1 MADNPLVELQKFGQS
16 VWFDTLSRQLI
27 TSGEL
32 KRMRDEDGV
41 RGVTSNPTIFDKAI
55 SHSDDYDAQIRQL
68 VTSGASAD
76 EIFYRLVIKDIQDAA
91 DILRPVFDESGGTD
105 GFVSV
110 EVSPK
115 LGYDTEGT
123 IKEVRYYHE
132 KVNRPNVMIKI
143 PATKDGL
150 PAIENMIAEGIN
162 INITLIFS
170 VQRYIE
176 VTEAYLAGLEKL
188 QKSGKKPLKEVA
200 SVASFFVSRVDT
212 LVDKMLDE
220 LIAKSTEPERTQHL
234 RDLKGKA
241 AVANAKIAYEKFE
254 QIFLNSDRF
263 KKLQE
268 QGAQLQR
275 PLWASTST
283 KNPAYS
289 DIKYVQ
295 TLIGPHTVN
304 TMPLETLEAYKDHGH
319 PALTV
324 RDDLQESH
332 QVMQQ
337 LAEAGVD
344 LDEVWK
350 QLEENG
356 VNAFD
361 VSFDQLMKSITDKR
375 QQMMSQGSGGGDGH
389 KKEEVASHP
398 KAQAQGSANEGQANP
413 AFTNMAPLSQAVGID
428 PARAVEDVWTKNASF
443 WSDDPKQQASVKNR
457 LGWLDSIELMQNRA
471 GQISSFVD
479 EMRHAGFKAAVLL
492 GMGGSSLAPE
502 VLRETFGVK
511 RGYMDLHV
519 LDSTHPAA
527 ILNLERQLDVEHTIF
542 IVSSK
547 SGTTTETLSFYKYFY
562 EKVKAIKGDDAGENF
577 IAITDKGTPL
587 TTTGQEQNFSA
598 IFTNPSDIGGRYS
611 ALSYF
616 GMVPAAFIGIDL
628 EKLLDRAHAMQE
640 ACRATSSSVWNPGL
654 VLGMQMGS
662 AAKSGRNKLTII
674 TSDEVNSF
682 GVWAEQL
689 LAEST
694 GKEGKGIL
702 PVAGEPLGAVEV
714 YGNDRLFVY
723 LRLNSEKRDK
733 EQEAK
738 LDALEAAGHPVVRL
752 EMNDIYDLGAEFF
765 RWEFA
770 TAIGGAILGINPFNE
785 PNVQESKDNT
795 NRVLDEYKQKGQLPE
810 VNTGNIT
817 LQSLLQQAEPGDYI
831 AIQAYLP
838 PTAENEQQLQADR
851 VALRNESKLATT
863 LGFGP
868 RFLHSTGQFHKGGPQ
883 IGLFIQVIDE
893 IAEDVPIPGEPYSF
907 GTLIKAQAIGD
918 FQSLQKR
925 DRPVL
930 RTSLPDLTKAVESTT
945 KTAV

>member
-1 MADNPLVELQKFGQS
+1 MAANPLVELHKFGQS

-32 KRMRDEDGV
+32 KRMCDEDGV

-68 VTSGASAD
+68 AASGASAD
-76 EIFYRLVIKDIQDAA
+76 EIFYQLVIKDIQDAA
-91 DILRPVFDESGGTD
+91 DILRPIYDESGGTD

-115 LGYDTEGT
+115 LGNDTEGT

-143 PATKDGL
+143 PATKEGL

-220 LIAKSTEPERTQHL
+220 LIAKSTDPQRTQHL

-254 QIFLNSDRF
+254 QIFLNNDRF

-268 QGAQLQR
+268 QGAQIQR

-283 KNPAYS
+283 KNPAYP

-295 TLIGPHTVN
+295 ALIGPHTVD

-319 PALTV
+319 PALTIH
-324 RDDLQESH
+324 DDLQESH

-337 LAEAGVD
+337 LSEAGVD

-356 VNAFD
+356 VNSFD
-361 VSFDQLMKSITDKR
+361 VSFDQLMKSIKDKR
-375 QQMMSQGSGGGDGH
+375 QQMMSQGSGGDGH
-389 KKEEVASHP
+389 KKGEVAGRP

-413 AFTNMAPLSQAVGID
+413 AFADMAPLSQSVGID
-428 PARAVEDVWTKNASF
+428 PAKAVEDIWSKNASF
-443 WSDDPKQQASVKNR
+443 WSNDPKQQESIKNR
-457 LGWLDSIELMQNRA
+457 LGWLDSIDLMQNRA
-471 GQISSFVD
+471 SQIAAFVD

-511 RGYMDLHV
+511 QGYMDLHV

-527 ILNLERQLDVEHTIF
+527 ILNLERQLDIEHTVF

-562 EKVKAIKGDDAGENF
+562 EKVKAVKGDDAGENF

-587 TTTGQEQNFSA
+587 TNTAKDQNFSA

-628 EKLLDRAHAMQE
+628 EKLLDHAHSMQE
-640 ACRATSSSVWNPGL
+640 ACRATSTEVWNPGL

-662 AAKSGRNKLTII
+662 AAKGGRNKLTII
-674 TSDEVNSF
+674 TTPEVASF
-682 GVWAEQL
+682 GIWAEQL

-694 GKEGKGIL
+694 GKQGKGIL
-702 PVAGEPLGAVEV
+702 PVADEPLGPVEV

-723 LRLNSEKRDK
+723 LRLNSSKRDK
-733 EQEAK
+733 DQEAK

-752 EMNDIYDLGAEFF
+752 EMNEIYDLGAEFF

-770 TAIGGAILGINPFNE
+770 TAIAGAILGINPFDE

-810 VNTGNIT
+810 VNTGKTT
-817 LQSLLQQAEPGDYI
+817 LQSLLKQAQPSDYI

-838 PTAENEQQLQADR
+838 PTKESEQKLQADR

-883 IGLFIQVIDE
+883 IGIFIQVIDQ
-893 IAEDVPIPGEPYSF
+893 ITEDVPIPGEPYSF
-907 GTLIKAQAIGD
+907 GTLVQAQAIGD

-925 DRPVL
+925 NRPVL
-930 RTSLPDLTKAVESTT
+930 RTSLPDLTKAVESIT
-945 KTAV
+945 KTTV